1 MPKAPCTPTQN
12 HHIESPIWDCS
23 ITAVEAFFSDEPDKG
38 DMLHACIE
46 RESWTGKKWPSNNIE
61 GSSGATQKCSI
72 FTTTDIERM
81 IDNIPS
87 ASTTCRV
94 SRVLTRN
101 DTSRK
106 IDKVTVCSV
115 RVWYNDAAMFVDWCQ
130 TIHYINLQA
139 TTARRSAFL
148 LFDNRD
154 ESDWHSWRRGDFI
167 LSTAEIKSIAKV
179 CGTLWLAGLK
189 LSDMR

>member
-1 MPKAPCTPTQN
+1 MPKAPCTPTQD

-46 RESWTGKKWPSNNIE
+46 RESWTGKKWRSNNIE
-61 GSSGATQKCSI
+61 GSSGATQQCSI

-94 SRVLTRN
+94 SRVLTRH
-101 DTSRK
+101 TSRK
-106 IDKVTVCSV
+106 IDKVMVCSV
-115 RVWYNDAAMFVDWCQ
+115 RVWYNDAAMFVD
-130 TIHYINLQA
+130 
-139 TTARRSAFL
+139 
-148 LFDNRD
+148 RD

-167 LSTAEIKSIAKV
+167 LSTAEIKSM
-179 CGTLWLAGLK
+179 LK
-189 LSDMR
+189 YVGHCDWRA